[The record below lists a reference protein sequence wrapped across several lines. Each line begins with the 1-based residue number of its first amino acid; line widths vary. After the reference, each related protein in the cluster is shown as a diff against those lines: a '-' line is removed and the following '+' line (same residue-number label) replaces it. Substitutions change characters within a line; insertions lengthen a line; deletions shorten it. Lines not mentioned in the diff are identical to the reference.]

1 MKLLTG
7 LFRFARKR
15 TQTVD
20 TDMGA
25 FREKL
30 DELVEKKDSLG
41 DEEIVSRV
49 EELKSMSADLPDG
62 DDKSKLER
70 FLEDFKAVKEQDAA
84 TAKEAAKMVADLF
97 ESLDTEAMKD
107 TPEVKEEA
115 KVEAEEVP
123 AAEGGEEAKE
133 EAKVEVEET
142 EDPEG
147 KAEDAEPNGNAEYT
161 LEEIYQFIKKRMAE
175 DAAACD
181 GGEEVK
187 EEEEKKEEKVVAD
200 GAPVVPITMNARKA
214 PQGSLGEMFN
224 RIKNGGR

>member
-30 DELVEKKDSLG
+30 DELVEKKDTLG

-107 TPEVKEEA
+107 TPEVKEEVKA
-115 KVEAEEVP
+115 ESEEVS

-224 RIKNGGR
+224 KIKNGGR